1 MYKLATVVAHESA
14 SAYPELERNF
24 DYIEKVIKTEEER
37 FDETIDQ
44 GLDILKDYISESK
57 EQGKSVLSGE
67 QAFKLYDTYGFPI
80 DLTKEILAENSMTVD
95 EDGFKALMDEQRS
108 RARTARGDMEDAA
121 WEEDIFAVI
130 EGNTEFDGYE
140 NNTLDCK
147 VLGIGKNGA
156 LSDSAAKDDEIVLV
170 LDRTCFY
177 AESGGQIG
185 DTGIIKGANGVVRVV
200 DTKKRNGKFLHKC
213 VVESGEISVGET
225 VTAEIDYERRQAIR
239 RNHSAV
245 HLLQAALRNILGSH
259 VAQAGS
265 YVSEDRMRFDF
276 SHFQAMTDEEIR
288 KTEELVNQKI
298 LEDIPIDCF
307 EMPLDE
313 AKKMGAV
320 AVSSLGII
328 YGMVMP
334 MLVFPLT
341 LAGSVTTLLVPE
353 IARRNTLTDKSRLI
367 GLVKRVYRA
376 GAMAG
381 IAVLVVFEIFAKPL
395 TGFLYHDVSIAE
407 WVRVLAWLCPVMFAD
422 SLSCAML
429 NGLGKQF
436 SLLFYSISDSLIRL
450 VLIFAFI
457 PKIGMPALA
466 GVIVISNLY
475 TCALSVGGVVRGI
488 SGYKQKTVAVRR
500 A

>member
-1 MYKLATVVAHESA
+1 MSLTEKNAAVLAFSGICAKTFDFAFRTYDSVKLGAEGVGLLALGFGLHGVMLTVATAGLGVATSKIVSE
-14 SAYPELERNF
+14 YLEQREYGAVRQSMKIAVYGVACLSLIIILLTF
-24 DYIEKVIKTEEER
+24 IGADAIAEYVLGDARIST
-37 FDETIDQ
+37 
-44 GLDILKDYISESK
+44 GLCCLAPSILFMGISYCLKGYFYAARKAWIPAGSEFL
-57 EQGKSVLSGE
+57 EQGVKFAAISTLLAIFLPRGISYGCAAVFAGISIGEFSSCMYLTLFFLRETVSMKKGERCRGIPLAIIKISFPSMLSSFAGSALRMQE
-67 QAFKLYDTYGFPI
+67 EVWIVSAFKGYGM
-80 DLTKEILAENSMTVD
+80 SH
-95 EDGFKALMDEQRS
+95 
-108 RARTARGDMEDAA
+108 
-121 WEEDIFAVI
+121 
-130 EGNTEFDGYE
+130 
-140 NNTLDCK
+140 
-147 VLGIGKNGA
+147 
-156 LSDSAAKDDEIVLV
+156 
-170 LDRTCFY
+170 
-177 AESGGQIG
+177 SG
-185 DTGIIKGANGVVRVV
+185 
-200 DTKKRNGKFLHKC
+200 
-213 VVESGEISVGET
+213 
-225 VTAEIDYERRQAIR
+225 
-239 RNHSAV
+239 
-245 HLLQAALRNILGSH
+245 
-259 VAQAGS
+259 
-265 YVSEDRMRFDF
+265 
-276 SHFQAMTDEEIR
+276 
-288 KTEELVNQKI
+288 
-298 LEDIPIDCF
+298 
-307 EMPLDE
+307 
-313 AKKMGAV
+313 

-353 IARRNTLTDKSRLI
+353 IARRNTLADKSRLI

-376 GAMAG
+376 GAAAG

>member
-1 MYKLATVVAHESA
+1 MSLTEKNAAVLAFSGICAKTFDFAFRTYYSVKLGAEGVGLLALGFGLHGVMLTVATAGLGVATSKIVSE
-14 SAYPELERNF
+14 YLEQREYGAVRQSMKIAVYGVACLSLIIILLTF
-24 DYIEKVIKTEEER
+24 IGADAIAEYALGDARIST
-37 FDETIDQ
+37 
-44 GLDILKDYISESK
+44 GLCCLAPSILFMGISYCLKGYFYAARKSWIPAGSEFL
-57 EQGKSVLSGE
+57 EQGVKFAAISTLLAIFLPRGISYGCAAVFAGISIGEFSSCMYLTLFFLRETVSMKKGERCRGIPLAIIKISFPSMLSSFAGSALRMQE
-67 QAFKLYDTYGFPI
+67 EVWIVSAFKGYGM
-80 DLTKEILAENSMTVD
+80 SH
-95 EDGFKALMDEQRS
+95 
-108 RARTARGDMEDAA
+108 
-121 WEEDIFAVI
+121 
-130 EGNTEFDGYE
+130 
-140 NNTLDCK
+140 
-147 VLGIGKNGA
+147 
-156 LSDSAAKDDEIVLV
+156 
-170 LDRTCFY
+170 
-177 AESGGQIG
+177 SG
-185 DTGIIKGANGVVRVV
+185 
-200 DTKKRNGKFLHKC
+200 
-213 VVESGEISVGET
+213 
-225 VTAEIDYERRQAIR
+225 
-239 RNHSAV
+239 
-245 HLLQAALRNILGSH
+245 
-259 VAQAGS
+259 
-265 YVSEDRMRFDF
+265 
-276 SHFQAMTDEEIR
+276 
-288 KTEELVNQKI
+288 
-298 LEDIPIDCF
+298 
-307 EMPLDE
+307 
-313 AKKMGAV
+313 

-376 GAMAG
+376 GVVAG

>member
-1 MYKLATVVAHESA
+1 MSLTEKNAAVLAFSGICAKTFDFAFRTYYSVKLGAEGVGLLALGFGLHGVMLTVATAGLGVATSKIVSE
-14 SAYPELERNF
+14 YLEQREYGAVRQSMKIAVYGVACLSLIIILLTF
-24 DYIEKVIKTEEER
+24 IGADAIAEYVLGDARIST
-37 FDETIDQ
+37 
-44 GLDILKDYISESK
+44 GLCCLAPSILFMGISYCLKGYFYAARKAWIPAGSEFL
-57 EQGKSVLSGE
+57 EQGVKFAAISTLLAIFLPRGISYGCAAVFAGISIGEFSSCMYLTFFFLRETVSMKKGERCRGIPLAIIKISFPSMLSSFAGSALRMQE
-67 QAFKLYDTYGFPI
+67 EVWIVSAFKGYGM
-80 DLTKEILAENSMTVD
+80 SH
-95 EDGFKALMDEQRS
+95 
-108 RARTARGDMEDAA
+108 
-121 WEEDIFAVI
+121 
-130 EGNTEFDGYE
+130 
-140 NNTLDCK
+140 
-147 VLGIGKNGA
+147 
-156 LSDSAAKDDEIVLV
+156 
-170 LDRTCFY
+170 
-177 AESGGQIG
+177 SG
-185 DTGIIKGANGVVRVV
+185 
-200 DTKKRNGKFLHKC
+200 
-213 VVESGEISVGET
+213 
-225 VTAEIDYERRQAIR
+225 
-239 RNHSAV
+239 
-245 HLLQAALRNILGSH
+245 
-259 VAQAGS
+259 
-265 YVSEDRMRFDF
+265 
-276 SHFQAMTDEEIR
+276 
-288 KTEELVNQKI
+288 
-298 LEDIPIDCF
+298 
-307 EMPLDE
+307 
-313 AKKMGAV
+313 

-376 GAMAG
+376 GVMAG

>member
-1 MYKLATVVAHESA
+1 MSLTEKNAAVLAFSGICAKTFDFAFRTYYSVKLGAEGVGLLALGFGLHGVMLTVATAGLGVATSKIVSE
-14 SAYPELERNF
+14 YLEQREYGAVRQSMKIAVYGVACLSLIIILLTF
-24 DYIEKVIKTEEER
+24 IGADAIAEYVLGDARIST
-37 FDETIDQ
+37 
-44 GLDILKDYISESK
+44 GLCCLAPSILFMGISYCLKGYFYAARKAWIPAGSEFL
-57 EQGKSVLSGE
+57 EQGVKFAAISTLLAIFLPRGISYGCAAVFAGISIGEFSSCMYLTLFFLRETVSMKKGERCRGIPLAIIRISFPSMLSSFAGSALRMQE
-67 QAFKLYDTYGFPI
+67 EVWIVSAFKGYGM
-80 DLTKEILAENSMTVD
+80 SH
-95 EDGFKALMDEQRS
+95 
-108 RARTARGDMEDAA
+108 
-121 WEEDIFAVI
+121 
-130 EGNTEFDGYE
+130 
-140 NNTLDCK
+140 
-147 VLGIGKNGA
+147 
-156 LSDSAAKDDEIVLV
+156 
-170 LDRTCFY
+170 
-177 AESGGQIG
+177 SG
-185 DTGIIKGANGVVRVV
+185 
-200 DTKKRNGKFLHKC
+200 
-213 VVESGEISVGET
+213 
-225 VTAEIDYERRQAIR
+225 
-239 RNHSAV
+239 
-245 HLLQAALRNILGSH
+245 
-259 VAQAGS
+259 
-265 YVSEDRMRFDF
+265 
-276 SHFQAMTDEEIR
+276 
-288 KTEELVNQKI
+288 
-298 LEDIPIDCF
+298 
-307 EMPLDE
+307 
-313 AKKMGAV
+313 

-353 IARRNTLTDKSRLI
+353 IARRNTLADKSRLI

-376 GAMAG
+376 GAAAG
-381 IAVLVVFEIFAKPL
+381 IAVLVVFEIFAKHL

>member
-1 MYKLATVVAHESA
+1 MSLTEKNAAVLAFSGICAKTFDFAFRTYYSVKLGAEGVGLLALGFGLHGVMLTVATAGLGVATSKIVSE
-14 SAYPELERNF
+14 YLEQREYGAVRQSMKIAVYGVACLSLIIILLTF
-24 DYIEKVIKTEEER
+24 IGADAIAEYVLGDARIST
-37 FDETIDQ
+37 
-44 GLDILKDYISESK
+44 GLCCLAPSILFMGISYCLKGYFYAARKAWIPAGSEFL
-57 EQGKSVLSGE
+57 EQGVKFAAISTLLAIFLPRGISYGCVAVFAGISIGEFSSCMYLTLFFLRETVSMKKGERCRGIPLAIIKISFPSMLSSFAGSALRMQE
-67 QAFKLYDTYGFPI
+67 EVWIVSAFKGYGM
-80 DLTKEILAENSMTVD
+80 SH
-95 EDGFKALMDEQRS
+95 
-108 RARTARGDMEDAA
+108 
-121 WEEDIFAVI
+121 
-130 EGNTEFDGYE
+130 
-140 NNTLDCK
+140 
-147 VLGIGKNGA
+147 
-156 LSDSAAKDDEIVLV
+156 
-170 LDRTCFY
+170 
-177 AESGGQIG
+177 SG
-185 DTGIIKGANGVVRVV
+185 
-200 DTKKRNGKFLHKC
+200 
-213 VVESGEISVGET
+213 
-225 VTAEIDYERRQAIR
+225 
-239 RNHSAV
+239 
-245 HLLQAALRNILGSH
+245 
-259 VAQAGS
+259 
-265 YVSEDRMRFDF
+265 
-276 SHFQAMTDEEIR
+276 
-288 KTEELVNQKI
+288 
-298 LEDIPIDCF
+298 
-307 EMPLDE
+307 
-313 AKKMGAV
+313 

-353 IARRNTLTDKSRLI
+353 IARRNTLADKSRLI

>member
-1 MYKLATVVAHESA
+1 MLSLTEKNAAVLAFSGICAKTFDFAFRTYYSVKLGAEGVGLLALGFGLHGVMLTVATAGLGVATSKIVSE
-14 SAYPELERNF
+14 YLEQREYGAVRQSMKIAVYGVACLSLIIILLTF
-24 DYIEKVIKTEEER
+24 IGADAIAEYVLGDARIST
-37 FDETIDQ
+37 
-44 GLDILKDYISESK
+44 GLCCLAPSILFMGISYCLKGYFYAARKAWIPAGSEFL
-57 EQGKSVLSGE
+57 EQGVKFAAISTLLAIFLPRGISYGCAAVFAGISIGEFSSCMYLTFFFLRETVSMKKGERCRGIPLAIIKISFPSMLSSFAGSALRMQE
-67 QAFKLYDTYGFPI
+67 EVWIVSAFKGYGM
-80 DLTKEILAENSMTVD
+80 SH
-95 EDGFKALMDEQRS
+95 
-108 RARTARGDMEDAA
+108 
-121 WEEDIFAVI
+121 
-130 EGNTEFDGYE
+130 
-140 NNTLDCK
+140 
-147 VLGIGKNGA
+147 
-156 LSDSAAKDDEIVLV
+156 
-170 LDRTCFY
+170 
-177 AESGGQIG
+177 SG
-185 DTGIIKGANGVVRVV
+185 
-200 DTKKRNGKFLHKC
+200 
-213 VVESGEISVGET
+213 
-225 VTAEIDYERRQAIR
+225 
-239 RNHSAV
+239 
-245 HLLQAALRNILGSH
+245 
-259 VAQAGS
+259 
-265 YVSEDRMRFDF
+265 
-276 SHFQAMTDEEIR
+276 
-288 KTEELVNQKI
+288 
-298 LEDIPIDCF
+298 
-307 EMPLDE
+307 
-313 AKKMGAV
+313 

-353 IARRNTLTDKSRLI
+353 IARRNTLADKSRLI

-376 GAMAG
+376 GAAAG

>member
-1 MYKLATVVAHESA
+1 MSLTEKNAAVLAFSGICAKTFDFAFRTYYSVKLGAEGVGLLALGFGLHGVMLTVATAGLGVATSKIVSE
-14 SAYPELERNF
+14 YLEQREYGAVRQSMKIAVYGVACLSLIIILLTF
-24 DYIEKVIKTEEER
+24 IGADAIAEYVLGDARIST
-37 FDETIDQ
+37 
-44 GLDILKDYISESK
+44 GLCCLAPSILFMGISYCLKGYFYAARKAWIPAGSEFL
-57 EQGKSVLSGE
+57 EQGVKFAAISTLLAIFLPRGISYGCAAVFAGISIGEFSSCMYLTFFFLRETVSMKKGERCRGIPLAIIKISFPSMLSSFAGSALRMQE
-67 QAFKLYDTYGFPI
+67 EVWIVSAFKGYGM
-80 DLTKEILAENSMTVD
+80 SH
-95 EDGFKALMDEQRS
+95 
-108 RARTARGDMEDAA
+108 
-121 WEEDIFAVI
+121 
-130 EGNTEFDGYE
+130 
-140 NNTLDCK
+140 
-147 VLGIGKNGA
+147 
-156 LSDSAAKDDEIVLV
+156 
-170 LDRTCFY
+170 
-177 AESGGQIG
+177 SG
-185 DTGIIKGANGVVRVV
+185 
-200 DTKKRNGKFLHKC
+200 
-213 VVESGEISVGET
+213 
-225 VTAEIDYERRQAIR
+225 
-239 RNHSAV
+239 
-245 HLLQAALRNILGSH
+245 
-259 VAQAGS
+259 
-265 YVSEDRMRFDF
+265 
-276 SHFQAMTDEEIR
+276 
-288 KTEELVNQKI
+288 
-298 LEDIPIDCF
+298 
-307 EMPLDE
+307 
-313 AKKMGAV
+313 

>member
-1 MYKLATVVAHESA
+1 MSLTEKNAAVLAFSGICAKTFDFAFRTYYSVKLGAEGVGLLALGFGLHGVMLTVATAGLGVATSKIVSE
-14 SAYPELERNF
+14 YLEQREYGAVRQSMKIAVYGVACLSLIIILLTF
-24 DYIEKVIKTEEER
+24 IGADAIAEYVLGDARIST
-37 FDETIDQ
+37 
-44 GLDILKDYISESK
+44 GLCCLAPSILFMGISYCLKGYFYAARKAWIPAGSEFL
-57 EQGKSVLSGE
+57 EQGVKFAAISTLLAIFLPRGISYGCAAVFAGISIGEFSSCMYLTLFFLRETVSMKKGERCRGIPLAIIKISFPSMLSSFAGSALRMQE
-67 QAFKLYDTYGFPI
+67 EVWIVSAFKGYGM
-80 DLTKEILAENSMTVD
+80 SH
-95 EDGFKALMDEQRS
+95 
-108 RARTARGDMEDAA
+108 
-121 WEEDIFAVI
+121 
-130 EGNTEFDGYE
+130 
-140 NNTLDCK
+140 
-147 VLGIGKNGA
+147 
-156 LSDSAAKDDEIVLV
+156 
-170 LDRTCFY
+170 
-177 AESGGQIG
+177 SG
-185 DTGIIKGANGVVRVV
+185 
-200 DTKKRNGKFLHKC
+200 
-213 VVESGEISVGET
+213 
-225 VTAEIDYERRQAIR
+225 
-239 RNHSAV
+239 
-245 HLLQAALRNILGSH
+245 
-259 VAQAGS
+259 
-265 YVSEDRMRFDF
+265 
-276 SHFQAMTDEEIR
+276 
-288 KTEELVNQKI
+288 
-298 LEDIPIDCF
+298 
-307 EMPLDE
+307 
-313 AKKMGAV
+313 

-376 GAMAG
+376 GVMAG
-381 IAVLVVFEIFAKPL
+381 IAVLAVFEIFAKPL

>member
-1 MYKLATVVAHESA
+1 MLSLTEKNAAVLAFSGICAKTFDFAFRTYYSVKLGAEGVGLLALGFGLHGVMLTVATAGLGVATSKIVSE
-14 SAYPELERNF
+14 YLEQREYGAVRQSMKIAVYGVACLSLIIILLTF
-24 DYIEKVIKTEEER
+24 IGADAIAEYVLGDARIST
-37 FDETIDQ
+37 
-44 GLDILKDYISESK
+44 GLCCLAPSILFMGISYCLKGYFYAARKAWIPAGSEFL
-57 EQGKSVLSGE
+57 EQGVKFAAISTLLAIFLPRGISYGCAAVFAGISIGEFSSCMYLTLFFLRETVSMKKGERCRGIPLAIIKISFPSMLSSFAGSALRMQE
-67 QAFKLYDTYGFPI
+67 EVWIVSAFKGYGM
-80 DLTKEILAENSMTVD
+80 SH
-95 EDGFKALMDEQRS
+95 
-108 RARTARGDMEDAA
+108 
-121 WEEDIFAVI
+121 
-130 EGNTEFDGYE
+130 
-140 NNTLDCK
+140 
-147 VLGIGKNGA
+147 
-156 LSDSAAKDDEIVLV
+156 
-170 LDRTCFY
+170 
-177 AESGGQIG
+177 SG
-185 DTGIIKGANGVVRVV
+185 
-200 DTKKRNGKFLHKC
+200 
-213 VVESGEISVGET
+213 
-225 VTAEIDYERRQAIR
+225 
-239 RNHSAV
+239 
-245 HLLQAALRNILGSH
+245 
-259 VAQAGS
+259 
-265 YVSEDRMRFDF
+265 
-276 SHFQAMTDEEIR
+276 
-288 KTEELVNQKI
+288 
-298 LEDIPIDCF
+298 
-307 EMPLDE
+307 
-313 AKKMGAV
+313 

-376 GAMAG
+376 GVMAG

-457 PKIGMPALA
+457 PKIGIPALA

-488 SGYKQKTVAVRR
+488 SGYKQKTAAVRR

>member
-1 MYKLATVVAHESA
+1 MSLTEKNAAVLAFSGICAKTFDFAFRTYYSVKLGAEGVGLLALGFGLHGVMLTVATAGLGVATSKIVSE
-14 SAYPELERNF
+14 YLEQREYGAVRQSMKIAVYGVACLSLIIILLTF
-24 DYIEKVIKTEEER
+24 IGADAIAEYALGDARIST
-37 FDETIDQ
+37 
-44 GLDILKDYISESK
+44 GLCCLAPSILFMGISYCLKGYFYAARKAWIPAGSEFL
-57 EQGKSVLSGE
+57 EQGVKFAAISTFLAIFLPCGISYGCAAVFAGISIGEFSSCMYLTLFFLRETVSMKKGERRRGIPLAIIKISFPSMLSSFAGSALRMQE
-67 QAFKLYDTYGFPI
+67 EVWIVSAFKGYGM
-80 DLTKEILAENSMTVD
+80 SH
-95 EDGFKALMDEQRS
+95 
-108 RARTARGDMEDAA
+108 
-121 WEEDIFAVI
+121 
-130 EGNTEFDGYE
+130 
-140 NNTLDCK
+140 
-147 VLGIGKNGA
+147 
-156 LSDSAAKDDEIVLV
+156 
-170 LDRTCFY
+170 
-177 AESGGQIG
+177 SG
-185 DTGIIKGANGVVRVV
+185 
-200 DTKKRNGKFLHKC
+200 
-213 VVESGEISVGET
+213 
-225 VTAEIDYERRQAIR
+225 
-239 RNHSAV
+239 
-245 HLLQAALRNILGSH
+245 
-259 VAQAGS
+259 
-265 YVSEDRMRFDF
+265 
-276 SHFQAMTDEEIR
+276 
-288 KTEELVNQKI
+288 
-298 LEDIPIDCF
+298 
-307 EMPLDE
+307 
-313 AKKMGAV
+313 

-341 LAGSVTTLLVPE
+341 LAGSVTTLLVTE

-376 GAMAG
+376 GVVAG

>member
-1 MYKLATVVAHESA
+1 MLSLTEKNAAVLAFSGICAKTFDFAFRTYYSVKLGAEGVGLLALGFGLHGVMLTVATAGLGVATSKIVSE
-14 SAYPELERNF
+14 YLEQREYGAVRQSMKIAVYGVACLSLIIILLTF
-24 DYIEKVIKTEEER
+24 IGADAIAEYVLGDARIST
-37 FDETIDQ
+37 
-44 GLDILKDYISESK
+44 GLCCLAPSILFMGISYCLKGYFYAARKAWIPAGSEFL
-57 EQGKSVLSGE
+57 EQGVKFAAISTLLAIFLPRGISYGCAAVFAGISIGEFSSCMYLTLFFLRETVSMKKGERCRGIPLAIIKISFPSMLSSFAGSALRMQE
-67 QAFKLYDTYGFPI
+67 EVWIVSAFKGYGM
-80 DLTKEILAENSMTVD
+80 SH
-95 EDGFKALMDEQRS
+95 
-108 RARTARGDMEDAA
+108 
-121 WEEDIFAVI
+121 
-130 EGNTEFDGYE
+130 
-140 NNTLDCK
+140 
-147 VLGIGKNGA
+147 
-156 LSDSAAKDDEIVLV
+156 
-170 LDRTCFY
+170 
-177 AESGGQIG
+177 SG
-185 DTGIIKGANGVVRVV
+185 
-200 DTKKRNGKFLHKC
+200 
-213 VVESGEISVGET
+213 
-225 VTAEIDYERRQAIR
+225 
-239 RNHSAV
+239 
-245 HLLQAALRNILGSH
+245 
-259 VAQAGS
+259 
-265 YVSEDRMRFDF
+265 
-276 SHFQAMTDEEIR
+276 
-288 KTEELVNQKI
+288 
-298 LEDIPIDCF
+298 
-307 EMPLDE
+307 
-313 AKKMGAV
+313 

-376 GAMAG
+376 GVMAG

>member
-1 MYKLATVVAHESA
+1 MLSLTEKNAAVLAFSGICAKTFDFAFRTYYSVKLGAEGVGLLALGFGLHGVMLTVATAGLGVATSKIVSE
-14 SAYPELERNF
+14 YLEQREYGAVRQSMKIAVYGVACLSLIIILLTF
-24 DYIEKVIKTEEER
+24 IGADAIAEYVLGDARIST
-37 FDETIDQ
+37 
-44 GLDILKDYISESK
+44 GLCCLAPSILFMGISYCLKGYFYAARKAWIPAGSEFL
-57 EQGKSVLSGE
+57 EQGVKFAAISTLLAIFLPRGISYGCAAVFAGISIGEFSSCMYLTFFFLRETVSMKKGERCRGIPLAIIKISFPSMLSSFAGSALRMQE
-67 QAFKLYDTYGFPI
+67 EVWIVSAFKGYGM
-80 DLTKEILAENSMTVD
+80 SH
-95 EDGFKALMDEQRS
+95 
-108 RARTARGDMEDAA
+108 
-121 WEEDIFAVI
+121 
-130 EGNTEFDGYE
+130 
-140 NNTLDCK
+140 
-147 VLGIGKNGA
+147 
-156 LSDSAAKDDEIVLV
+156 
-170 LDRTCFY
+170 
-177 AESGGQIG
+177 SG
-185 DTGIIKGANGVVRVV
+185 
-200 DTKKRNGKFLHKC
+200 
-213 VVESGEISVGET
+213 
-225 VTAEIDYERRQAIR
+225 
-239 RNHSAV
+239 
-245 HLLQAALRNILGSH
+245 
-259 VAQAGS
+259 
-265 YVSEDRMRFDF
+265 
-276 SHFQAMTDEEIR
+276 
-288 KTEELVNQKI
+288 
-298 LEDIPIDCF
+298 
-307 EMPLDE
+307 
-313 AKKMGAV
+313 

-353 IARRNTLTDKSRLI
+353 IARRNTLADKSRLI

-376 GAMAG
+376 GAAAG
-381 IAVLVVFEIFAKPL
+381 IAVLVVFEIFAKHL

>member
-1 MYKLATVVAHESA
+1 MSLTEKNAAVLAFSGICAKTFDFAFRTYYSVKLGAEGVGLLALGFGLHGVMLTVATAGLGVATSKIVSE
-14 SAYPELERNF
+14 YLEQREYGAVRQSMKIAVYGVACLSLIIILLTF
-24 DYIEKVIKTEEER
+24 IGADAIAEYVLGDARIST
-37 FDETIDQ
+37 
-44 GLDILKDYISESK
+44 GLCCLAPSILFMGISYCLKGYFYAARKAWIPAGSEFL
-57 EQGKSVLSGE
+57 EQGVKFAAISTLLAIFLPRGISYGCAAVFAGISIGEFSSCMYLTFFFLRETVSMKKGERCRGIPLAIIKISFPSMLSSFAGSALRMQE
-67 QAFKLYDTYGFPI
+67 EVWIVSAFKGYGM
-80 DLTKEILAENSMTVD
+80 SH
-95 EDGFKALMDEQRS
+95 
-108 RARTARGDMEDAA
+108 
-121 WEEDIFAVI
+121 
-130 EGNTEFDGYE
+130 
-140 NNTLDCK
+140 
-147 VLGIGKNGA
+147 
-156 LSDSAAKDDEIVLV
+156 
-170 LDRTCFY
+170 
-177 AESGGQIG
+177 SG
-185 DTGIIKGANGVVRVV
+185 
-200 DTKKRNGKFLHKC
+200 
-213 VVESGEISVGET
+213 
-225 VTAEIDYERRQAIR
+225 
-239 RNHSAV
+239 
-245 HLLQAALRNILGSH
+245 
-259 VAQAGS
+259 
-265 YVSEDRMRFDF
+265 
-276 SHFQAMTDEEIR
+276 
-288 KTEELVNQKI
+288 
-298 LEDIPIDCF
+298 
-307 EMPLDE
+307 
-313 AKKMGAV
+313 

-353 IARRNTLTDKSRLI
+353 IARRNTLADKSRLI

-376 GAMAG
+376 GAAAG

>member
-1 MYKLATVVAHESA
+1 MLSLTEKNAAVLAFSGICAKTFDFAFRTYYSVKLGAEGVGLLALGFGLHGVMLTVATAGLGVATSKIVSE
-14 SAYPELERNF
+14 YLEQREYGAVRQSMKIAVYGVACLSLIIILLTF
-24 DYIEKVIKTEEER
+24 IGADAIAEYVLGDARIST
-37 FDETIDQ
+37 
-44 GLDILKDYISESK
+44 GLCCLAPSILFMGISYCLKGYFYAARKAWIPAGSEFL
-57 EQGKSVLSGE
+57 EQGVKFAAISTLLAIFLPRGISYGCAAVFAGISIGEFSSCMYLTLFFLRETVSMKKGERCRGIPLAIIRISFPSMLSSFAGSALRMQE
-67 QAFKLYDTYGFPI
+67 EVWIVSAFKGYGM
-80 DLTKEILAENSMTVD
+80 SH
-95 EDGFKALMDEQRS
+95 
-108 RARTARGDMEDAA
+108 
-121 WEEDIFAVI
+121 
-130 EGNTEFDGYE
+130 
-140 NNTLDCK
+140 
-147 VLGIGKNGA
+147 
-156 LSDSAAKDDEIVLV
+156 
-170 LDRTCFY
+170 
-177 AESGGQIG
+177 SG
-185 DTGIIKGANGVVRVV
+185 
-200 DTKKRNGKFLHKC
+200 
-213 VVESGEISVGET
+213 
-225 VTAEIDYERRQAIR
+225 
-239 RNHSAV
+239 
-245 HLLQAALRNILGSH
+245 
-259 VAQAGS
+259 
-265 YVSEDRMRFDF
+265 
-276 SHFQAMTDEEIR
+276 
-288 KTEELVNQKI
+288 
-298 LEDIPIDCF
+298 
-307 EMPLDE
+307 
-313 AKKMGAV
+313 

-353 IARRNTLTDKSRLI
+353 IARRNTLADKSRLI

>member
-1 MYKLATVVAHESA
+1 MSLTEKNAAVLAFSGICAKTFDFAFRTYYSVKLGAEGVGLLALGFGLHGVMLTVATAGLGVATSKIVSE
-14 SAYPELERNF
+14 YLEQREYGAVRQSMKIAVYGVACLSLIIILLTF
-24 DYIEKVIKTEEER
+24 IGADAIAEYVLGDARIST
-37 FDETIDQ
+37 
-44 GLDILKDYISESK
+44 GLCCLAPSILFMGISYCLKGYFYAARKAWIPAGSEFL
-57 EQGKSVLSGE
+57 EQGVKFAAISTLLAIFLPRGISYGCAAVFAGISIGEFSSCMYLTFFFLRETVSMKKGERCRGIPLAIIKISFPSMLSSFAGSALRMQE
-67 QAFKLYDTYGFPI
+67 EVWIVSAFKGYGM
-80 DLTKEILAENSMTVD
+80 SH
-95 EDGFKALMDEQRS
+95 
-108 RARTARGDMEDAA
+108 
-121 WEEDIFAVI
+121 
-130 EGNTEFDGYE
+130 
-140 NNTLDCK
+140 
-147 VLGIGKNGA
+147 
-156 LSDSAAKDDEIVLV
+156 
-170 LDRTCFY
+170 
-177 AESGGQIG
+177 SG
-185 DTGIIKGANGVVRVV
+185 
-200 DTKKRNGKFLHKC
+200 
-213 VVESGEISVGET
+213 
-225 VTAEIDYERRQAIR
+225 
-239 RNHSAV
+239 
-245 HLLQAALRNILGSH
+245 
-259 VAQAGS
+259 
-265 YVSEDRMRFDF
+265 
-276 SHFQAMTDEEIR
+276 
-288 KTEELVNQKI
+288 
-298 LEDIPIDCF
+298 
-307 EMPLDE
+307 
-313 AKKMGAV
+313 

-353 IARRNTLTDKSRLI
+353 IARRNTLADKSRLI

>member
-1 MYKLATVVAHESA
+1 MLSLTEKNAAVLAFSGICAKTFDFAFRTYYSVKLGAEGVGLLALGFGLHGVMLTVATAGLGVATSKIVSE
-14 SAYPELERNF
+14 YLEQREYGAVRQSMKIAVYGVACLSLIIILLTF
-24 DYIEKVIKTEEER
+24 IGADAIAEYVLGDARIST
-37 FDETIDQ
+37 
-44 GLDILKDYISESK
+44 GLCCLAPSILFMGISYCLKGYFYAARKAWIPAGSEFL
-57 EQGKSVLSGE
+57 EQGVKFAAISTLLAIFLPRGISYGCAAVFAGISIGEFSSCMYLTLFFLRETVSMKKGERCRGIPLAIIKISFPSMLSSFAGSALRMQE
-67 QAFKLYDTYGFPI
+67 EVWIVSAFKGYGM
-80 DLTKEILAENSMTVD
+80 SH
-95 EDGFKALMDEQRS
+95 
-108 RARTARGDMEDAA
+108 
-121 WEEDIFAVI
+121 
-130 EGNTEFDGYE
+130 
-140 NNTLDCK
+140 
-147 VLGIGKNGA
+147 
-156 LSDSAAKDDEIVLV
+156 
-170 LDRTCFY
+170 
-177 AESGGQIG
+177 SG
-185 DTGIIKGANGVVRVV
+185 
-200 DTKKRNGKFLHKC
+200 
-213 VVESGEISVGET
+213 
-225 VTAEIDYERRQAIR
+225 
-239 RNHSAV
+239 
-245 HLLQAALRNILGSH
+245 
-259 VAQAGS
+259 
-265 YVSEDRMRFDF
+265 
-276 SHFQAMTDEEIR
+276 
-288 KTEELVNQKI
+288 
-298 LEDIPIDCF
+298 
-307 EMPLDE
+307 
-313 AKKMGAV
+313 

-500 A
+500 T

>member
-1 MYKLATVVAHESA
+1 MLSLTEKNAAVLAFSGICAKTFDFAFRTYYSVKLGAEGVGLLALGFGLHGVMLTVATAGLGVATSKIVSE
-14 SAYPELERNF
+14 YLEQREYGAVRQSMKIAVYGVACLSLIIILLTF
-24 DYIEKVIKTEEER
+24 IGADAIAEYALGDARIST
-37 FDETIDQ
+37 
-44 GLDILKDYISESK
+44 GLCCLAPSILFMGISYCLKGYFYAARKAWIPAGSEFL
-57 EQGKSVLSGE
+57 EQGVKFAAISTLLAIFLPRGISYGCAAVFAGISIGEFSSCMYLTLFFLRETVSMKKGERCRGIPLAIIKISFPSMLSSFAGSALRMQE
-67 QAFKLYDTYGFPI
+67 EVWIVSAFKGYGM
-80 DLTKEILAENSMTVD
+80 SH
-95 EDGFKALMDEQRS
+95 
-108 RARTARGDMEDAA
+108 
-121 WEEDIFAVI
+121 
-130 EGNTEFDGYE
+130 
-140 NNTLDCK
+140 
-147 VLGIGKNGA
+147 
-156 LSDSAAKDDEIVLV
+156 
-170 LDRTCFY
+170 
-177 AESGGQIG
+177 SG
-185 DTGIIKGANGVVRVV
+185 
-200 DTKKRNGKFLHKC
+200 
-213 VVESGEISVGET
+213 
-225 VTAEIDYERRQAIR
+225 
-239 RNHSAV
+239 
-245 HLLQAALRNILGSH
+245 
-259 VAQAGS
+259 
-265 YVSEDRMRFDF
+265 
-276 SHFQAMTDEEIR
+276 
-288 KTEELVNQKI
+288 
-298 LEDIPIDCF
+298 
-307 EMPLDE
+307 
-313 AKKMGAV
+313 

-376 GAMAG
+376 GVMAG

>member
-1 MYKLATVVAHESA
+1 MSLTEKNAAVLAFSGICAKTFDFAFRTYYSVKLGAEGVGLLALGFGLHGVMLTVATAGLGVATSKIVSE
-14 SAYPELERNF
+14 YLEQREYGAVRQSMKIAVYGVACLSLIIILLTF
-24 DYIEKVIKTEEER
+24 IGADAIAEYVLGDARIST
-37 FDETIDQ
+37 
-44 GLDILKDYISESK
+44 GLCCLAPSILFMGISYCLKGYFYAARKAWIPAGSEFL
-57 EQGKSVLSGE
+57 EQGVKFAAISTLLAIFLPRGISYGCAAVFAGISIGEFSSCMYLTLFFLRETVSMKKGERCRGIPLAIIKISFPSMLSSFAGSALRMQE
-67 QAFKLYDTYGFPI
+67 EVWIVSAFKGYGM
-80 DLTKEILAENSMTVD
+80 SH
-95 EDGFKALMDEQRS
+95 
-108 RARTARGDMEDAA
+108 
-121 WEEDIFAVI
+121 
-130 EGNTEFDGYE
+130 
-140 NNTLDCK
+140 
-147 VLGIGKNGA
+147 
-156 LSDSAAKDDEIVLV
+156 
-170 LDRTCFY
+170 
-177 AESGGQIG
+177 SG
-185 DTGIIKGANGVVRVV
+185 
-200 DTKKRNGKFLHKC
+200 
-213 VVESGEISVGET
+213 
-225 VTAEIDYERRQAIR
+225 
-239 RNHSAV
+239 
-245 HLLQAALRNILGSH
+245 
-259 VAQAGS
+259 
-265 YVSEDRMRFDF
+265 
-276 SHFQAMTDEEIR
+276 
-288 KTEELVNQKI
+288 
-298 LEDIPIDCF
+298 
-307 EMPLDE
+307 
-313 AKKMGAV
+313 

-376 GAMAG
+376 GVMAG

-488 SGYKQKTVAVRR
+488 SGYRQKPAAVRR

>member
-1 MYKLATVVAHESA
+1 MSLTEKNAAVLAFSGICAKTFDFAFRTYYSVKLGAEGVGLLALGFGLHGVMLTVATAGLGVATSKIVSE
-14 SAYPELERNF
+14 YLEQREYGAVRQSMKIAVYGVACLSLIIILLTF
-24 DYIEKVIKTEEER
+24 IGADAIAEYVLGDARIST
-37 FDETIDQ
+37 
-44 GLDILKDYISESK
+44 GLCCLAPSILFMGISYCLKGYFYAARKAWIPAGSEFL
-57 EQGKSVLSGE
+57 EQGVKFAAISTLLAIFLPRGISYGCAAVFAGISIGEFSSCMYLTLFFLRETVSMKKGERCRGIPLAIIKISFPSMLSSFAGSALRMQE
-67 QAFKLYDTYGFPI
+67 EVWIVSAFKGYGM
-80 DLTKEILAENSMTVD
+80 SH
-95 EDGFKALMDEQRS
+95 
-108 RARTARGDMEDAA
+108 
-121 WEEDIFAVI
+121 
-130 EGNTEFDGYE
+130 
-140 NNTLDCK
+140 
-147 VLGIGKNGA
+147 
-156 LSDSAAKDDEIVLV
+156 
-170 LDRTCFY
+170 
-177 AESGGQIG
+177 SG
-185 DTGIIKGANGVVRVV
+185 
-200 DTKKRNGKFLHKC
+200 
-213 VVESGEISVGET
+213 
-225 VTAEIDYERRQAIR
+225 
-239 RNHSAV
+239 
-245 HLLQAALRNILGSH
+245 
-259 VAQAGS
+259 
-265 YVSEDRMRFDF
+265 
-276 SHFQAMTDEEIR
+276 
-288 KTEELVNQKI
+288 
-298 LEDIPIDCF
+298 
-307 EMPLDE
+307 
-313 AKKMGAV
+313 

>member
-1 MYKLATVVAHESA
+1 MLSLTEKNAAVLAFSGICAKTFDFAFRTYYSVKLGAEGVGLLALGFGLHGVMLTVATAGLGVATSKIVSE
-14 SAYPELERNF
+14 YLEQREYGAVRQSMKIAVYGVACLSLIIILLTF
-24 DYIEKVIKTEEER
+24 IGADAIAEYVLGDARIST
-37 FDETIDQ
+37 
-44 GLDILKDYISESK
+44 GLCCLAPSILFMGISYCLKGYFYAARKAWIPAGSEFL
-57 EQGKSVLSGE
+57 EQGVKFAAISTLLAIFLPRGISYGCAAVFAGISIGEFSSCMYLTLFFLRETVSMKKGERCRGIPLAIIKISFPSMLSSFAGSALRMQE
-67 QAFKLYDTYGFPI
+67 EVWIVSAFKGYGM
-80 DLTKEILAENSMTVD
+80 SH
-95 EDGFKALMDEQRS
+95 
-108 RARTARGDMEDAA
+108 
-121 WEEDIFAVI
+121 
-130 EGNTEFDGYE
+130 
-140 NNTLDCK
+140 
-147 VLGIGKNGA
+147 
-156 LSDSAAKDDEIVLV
+156 
-170 LDRTCFY
+170 
-177 AESGGQIG
+177 SG
-185 DTGIIKGANGVVRVV
+185 
-200 DTKKRNGKFLHKC
+200 
-213 VVESGEISVGET
+213 
-225 VTAEIDYERRQAIR
+225 
-239 RNHSAV
+239 
-245 HLLQAALRNILGSH
+245 
-259 VAQAGS
+259 
-265 YVSEDRMRFDF
+265 
-276 SHFQAMTDEEIR
+276 
-288 KTEELVNQKI
+288 
-298 LEDIPIDCF
+298 
-307 EMPLDE
+307 
-313 AKKMGAV
+313 

-353 IARRNTLTDKSRLI
+353 IARRNTLADKSRLI

-376 GAMAG
+376 GVMAG
-381 IAVLVVFEIFAKPL
+381 IAVLAVFEIFAKPL

>member
-1 MYKLATVVAHESA
+1 MSLTEKNAAVLAFSGICAKTFDFAFRTYYSVKLGAEGVGLLALGFGLHGVMLTVATAGLGVATSKIVSE
-14 SAYPELERNF
+14 YLEQREYGAVRQSMKIAVYGVACLSLIIILLTF
-24 DYIEKVIKTEEER
+24 IGADAIAEYVLGDARIST
-37 FDETIDQ
+37 
-44 GLDILKDYISESK
+44 GLCCLAPSILFMGISYCLKGYFYAARKAWIPAGSEFL
-57 EQGKSVLSGE
+57 EQGVKFAAISTLLAIFLPRGISYGCAAVFAGISIGEFSSCMYLTLFFLRETVSMKKGERCRGIPLAIIKISFPSMLSSFAGSALRMQE
-67 QAFKLYDTYGFPI
+67 EVWIVSAFKGYGM
-80 DLTKEILAENSMTVD
+80 SH
-95 EDGFKALMDEQRS
+95 
-108 RARTARGDMEDAA
+108 
-121 WEEDIFAVI
+121 
-130 EGNTEFDGYE
+130 
-140 NNTLDCK
+140 
-147 VLGIGKNGA
+147 
-156 LSDSAAKDDEIVLV
+156 
-170 LDRTCFY
+170 
-177 AESGGQIG
+177 SG
-185 DTGIIKGANGVVRVV
+185 
-200 DTKKRNGKFLHKC
+200 
-213 VVESGEISVGET
+213 
-225 VTAEIDYERRQAIR
+225 
-239 RNHSAV
+239 
-245 HLLQAALRNILGSH
+245 
-259 VAQAGS
+259 
-265 YVSEDRMRFDF
+265 
-276 SHFQAMTDEEIR
+276 
-288 KTEELVNQKI
+288 
-298 LEDIPIDCF
+298 
-307 EMPLDE
+307 
-313 AKKMGAV
+313 

-376 GAMAG
+376 GVMAG

>member
-1 MYKLATVVAHESA
+1 MLSLTEKNAAVLAFSGICAKTFDFAFRTYYSVKLGAEGVGLLALGFGLHGVMLTVATAGLGVATSKIVSE
-14 SAYPELERNF
+14 YLEQREYGAVRQSMKIAVYGVACLSLIIILLTF
-24 DYIEKVIKTEEER
+24 IGADAIAEYALGDARIST
-37 FDETIDQ
+37 
-44 GLDILKDYISESK
+44 GLCCLAPSILFMGISYCLKGYFYAARKAWIPAGSEFL
-57 EQGKSVLSGE
+57 EQGVKFAAISTLLAIFLPRGISYGCAAVFAGISIGEFSSCMYLTLFFLRETVSMKKGERCRGIPLAIIKISFPSMLSSFAGSALRMQE
-67 QAFKLYDTYGFPI
+67 EVWIVSAFKGYGM
-80 DLTKEILAENSMTVD
+80 SH
-95 EDGFKALMDEQRS
+95 
-108 RARTARGDMEDAA
+108 
-121 WEEDIFAVI
+121 
-130 EGNTEFDGYE
+130 
-140 NNTLDCK
+140 
-147 VLGIGKNGA
+147 
-156 LSDSAAKDDEIVLV
+156 
-170 LDRTCFY
+170 
-177 AESGGQIG
+177 SG
-185 DTGIIKGANGVVRVV
+185 
-200 DTKKRNGKFLHKC
+200 
-213 VVESGEISVGET
+213 
-225 VTAEIDYERRQAIR
+225 
-239 RNHSAV
+239 
-245 HLLQAALRNILGSH
+245 
-259 VAQAGS
+259 
-265 YVSEDRMRFDF
+265 
-276 SHFQAMTDEEIR
+276 
-288 KTEELVNQKI
+288 
-298 LEDIPIDCF
+298 
-307 EMPLDE
+307 
-313 AKKMGAV
+313 

-376 GAMAG
+376 GVVAG